1 MKQVYDPSVRWIA
14 DRWISGCDPSDARHA
29 FAVLRIPFDHAV
41 SFRPGARFGPDELVA
56 ALNGLSLYCSDKRV
70 SLDGVVFRDLGEVD
84 ADHSLQATYSAIEEA
99 VAAIAGTERPI
110 LLGGDHSITDPIIRG
125 LCRRTPTRKLGLVV
139 FDSHFD
145 SRIPIKGREH
155 SGHWMKTL
163 EGVIDYGV
171 VAQLG
176 INAAIYSHDYMVAA
190 ETSGILVRTPYDIRK
205 AGWQQ
210 TIKEVAK
217 HVTRD
222 ADAVYISV
230 DIDCIDK
237 AFAPG
242 TSCVSPAGL
251 FPHEVIDAVFELS
264 RAVDVAGL
272 DVVEV
277 SPPLDDLNYT
287 SQLGAQIV
295 LNHIAGVVARTE
307 ELHG

>member
-1 MKQVYDPSVRWIA
+1 
-14 DRWISGCDPSDARHA
+14 
-29 FAVLRIPFDHAV
+29 
-41 SFRPGARFGPDELVA
+41 
-56 ALNGLSLYCSDKRV
+56 
-70 SLDGVVFRDLGEVD
+70 
-84 ADHSLQATYSAIEEA
+84 
-99 VAAIAGTERPI
+99 
-110 LLGGDHSITDPIIRG
+110 
-125 LCRRTPTRKLGLVV
+125 
-139 FDSHFD
+139 
-145 SRIPIKGREH
+145 
-155 SGHWMKTL
+155 MKTL